1 MVVVHTRIGKTIDVR
16 TKQMQSTTEARS
28 PLWASIRDELRDA
41 RAARAARKSLEREL
55 ASYTSP
61 RDLNDLEAILERY
74 NEDETA
80 DIRRVLAARRSA

>member
-1 MVVVHTRIGKTIDVR
+1 
-16 TKQMQSTTEARS
+16 MQSTTEARS

-41 RAARAARKSLEREL
+41 RAARAARKSLERQL

-61 RDLNDLEAILERY
+61 RDLNDLEATLARY
-74 NEDETA
+74 SDDETA